1 MKTTLHLIA
10 TLVAVGLVAGASLS
24 LVNGWAQPLIDA
36 NETKVKMAGVMEVV
50 PGGAAS
56 KPISEVAPGPA
67 SADNLE
73 AYQVLDGQG
82 QVLGWAVFGEGT
94 GFSDKIRLMV
104 GVSPDLGHTL
114 GIKILKDSETP
125 GLGTK
130 IREGA
135 YPDQFFGRGRPAP
148 GLEAGPLTV
157 VKGAAEAPNE
167 VQAITGATISSK
179 AVVSIVNES
188 VSKLRSRIGQGEAG
202 R

>member
-1 MKTTLHLIA
+1 MKTTLHMVA
-10 TLVAVGLVAGASLS
+10 TLVIVGLVAGASLS
-24 LVNGWAQPLIDA
+24 LVSGWAQPLIDA

-56 KPISEVAPGPA
+56 KPVAGIA
-67 SADNLE
+67 GGAAAGADLE
-73 AYQVLDGQG
+73 AYQVLDARG
-82 QVLGWAVFGEGT
+82 QVMGWAVVGEGT

-104 GVSPDLGHTL
+104 GVAPDMSRTL

-130 IREGA
+130 IREGI
-135 YPDQFFGRGRPAP
+135 YPDQFFGRGRTAP
-148 GLEAGPLTV
+148 SLAAGALTV
-157 VKGAAEAPNE
+157 VKAPPGAPNE

-179 AVVSIVNES
+179 AVVRIVNES
-188 VSKLRSRIGQGEAG
+188 VAALKSRVGQEGAG

>member
-1 MKTTLHLIA
+1 MKTTLHMVA
-10 TLVAVGLVAGASLS
+10 TLTSVGVIAGASLS

-36 NETKVKMAGVMEVV
+36 NETKVKMAGVVEVV

-56 KPISEVAPGPA
+56 KPVSEVAPGPA
-67 SADNLE
+67 SGDPLE

-82 QVLGWAVFGEGT
+82 QVLGWAVIGEGT

-104 GVSPDLGHTL
+104 GVSPDLNRTL

-135 YPDQFFGRGRPAP
+135 YPDQFYGRGRPAP
-148 GLEAGPLTV
+148 SLEAGPLAV
-157 VKGAAEAPNE
+157 VKSAPGAPNE

-179 AVVSIVNES
+179 AVVSIVNQS
-188 VSKLRSRIGQGEAG
+188 VSALRSRIGQGEAN